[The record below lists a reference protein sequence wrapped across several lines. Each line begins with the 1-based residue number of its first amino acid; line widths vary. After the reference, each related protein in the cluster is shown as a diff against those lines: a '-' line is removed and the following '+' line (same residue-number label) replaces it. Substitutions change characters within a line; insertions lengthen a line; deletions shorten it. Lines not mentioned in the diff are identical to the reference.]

1 MDVFLKGMALF
12 ATVVEKGSLAGA
24 AQVLGISPSAVSQQL
39 ARLEREADISLLHRS
54 TRRLALTE
62 AGRVFYEH
70 CVRVL
75 EQAEQARQRL
85 NAFREAPLGELRL
98 AAPAGLASTL
108 MSQALK
114 PLLLAHSQLQIS
126 VLFQDEILDLVEHR
140 IDLAIRVGPMPDSSL
155 VARHLVDWPC
165 VLCAS
170 PAYLSGFPPIHEP
183 HQLRDMDWLLVNT
196 DTQPNLMRLENK
208 QGKVFEM
215 RMRSRLNA
223 NSILAV
229 KHFALEGIGCAV
241 LPEPEIRQHLSSGTL
256 QRLLPQWQAPL
267 VGLYA
272 VTARRDALPA
282 KVLVAIEAIAGYL
295 RTRERQ
301 AELIQGN

>member
-1 MDVFLKGMALF
+1 MDVFLRGMALF
-12 ATVVEKGSLAGA
+12 ATVVERGSLAAA

-39 ARLEREADISLLHRS
+39 ARLEREANISLLHRS

-70 CVRVL
+70 CERVL
-75 EQAEQARQRL
+75 QQAEQARQRL
-85 NAFREAPLGELRL
+85 NEFREAPLGELRL
-98 AAPAGLASTL
+98 AAPAGLASAL

-114 PLLLAHSQLQIS
+114 PLLQAHSQLQIS

-165 VLCAS
+165 VMCAAPS
-170 PAYLSGFPPIHEP
+170 YLASLPPLREP
-183 HQLRDMDWLLVNT
+183 NQLRELDWLLMST
-196 DTQPNLMRLENK
+196 DPQPDLLRLQSR

-229 KHFALEGIGCAV
+229 KHFALDGIGCAV
-241 LPEPEIRQHLSSGTL
+241 LPEPEIREHLRSGAL
-256 QRLLPQWQAPL
+256 QRVLPQWQAPL

-282 KVLVAIEAIAGYL
+282 KVMVAIEAIAQYL
-295 RTRERQ
+295 RNREHH
-301 AELIQGN
+301 AELIR